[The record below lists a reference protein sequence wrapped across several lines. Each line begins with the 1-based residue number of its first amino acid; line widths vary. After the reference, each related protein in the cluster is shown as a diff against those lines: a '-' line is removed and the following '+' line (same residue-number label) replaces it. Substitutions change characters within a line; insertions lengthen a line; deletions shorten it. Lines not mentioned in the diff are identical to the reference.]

1 LPRGSDVA
9 VWAQTA
15 DILPP
20 LSDSEPPKGMA
31 EVVMIAIIPAI
42 VNGIAH
48 AIGHR
53 FRALPVTPEQI
64 LKVLA

>member
-1 LPRGSDVA
+1 
-9 VWAQTA
+9 
-15 DILPP
+15 
-20 LSDSEPPKGMA
+20 MA